1 MQKPLPIS
9 RCPSHSIPS
18 QSEIES
24 KTPHNRNATQF
35 TPQISIST
43 PSPPT
48 LSFSQSA
55 APSFSHYTHSTRNSL
70 PLALLP
76 ILQHPSTAN
85 DPIPHSSHPYSKTH
99 KTPHF
104 LHPPILLPIPNPL
117 YPPSNTH
124 STITTHLLP
133 ITKPPISPSPAH
145 SHKLTT
151 PFLSHSPI
159 HL

>member
-1 MQKPLPIS
+1 MGRVWNWIV
-9 RCPSHSIPS
+9 CEGEVIPS

-24 KTPHNRNATQF
+24 KTAHNRNATQC

-48 LSFSQSA
+48 LSFPQSA
-55 APSFSHYTHSTRNSL
+55 APSFSHYTHSTRNSPPL
-70 PLALLP
+70 PLLP
-76 ILQHPSTAN
+76 ILQHLSITN
-85 DPIPHSSHPYSKTH
+85 DPIPHSSHQHSKTH
-99 KTPHF
+99 KTTHF
-104 LHPPILLPIPNPL
+104 LQPSIQSPLLNPL

-133 ITKPPISPSPAH
+133 IAIPPTLPSPAH
-145 SHKLTT
+145 SHKLIT
-151 PFLSHSPI
+151 PFLSHSSI

>member
-1 MQKPLPIS
+1 MQKSLPIS
-9 RCPSHSIPS
+9 PCPSHSMPS

-24 KTPHNRNATQF
+24 KTAHNRNATQF

-85 DPIPHSSHPYSKTH
+85 DPIPHSSHPHSKTH

-104 LHPPILLPIPNPL
+104 LQPPIQLPLSDLL

-124 STITTHLLP
+124 STITSHLLP
-133 ITKPPISPSPAH
+133 IRLPSISPSPTL
-145 SHKLTT
+145 SHKPIT
-151 PFLSHSPI
+151 PFFSHSPI

>member
-9 RCPSHSIPS
+9 PCSSHSIPS

-24 KTPHNRNATQF
+24 KTLQNRDVTQC
-35 TPQISIST
+35 TPPVAIST

-48 LSFSQSA
+48 HSFPQSA
-55 APSFSHYTHSTRNSL
+55 APSFSHYTHSTRNSP
-70 PLALLP
+70 PLTLLP
-76 ILQHPSTAN
+76 ILQHLSLTN
-85 DPIPHSSHPYSKTH
+85 DPILHSSHPHSKNH
-99 KTPHF
+99 KSNHLF
-104 LHPPILLPIPNPL
+104 KLPIQLPLSNLL
-117 YPPSNTH
+117 YPPSNAH
-124 STITTHLLP
+124 STITSHLLP
-133 ITKPPISPSPAH
+133 ITKPPISPSPTR